1 MTIADF
7 DPRNLDIYNDIK
19 ELLHFQWQD
28 DNKVYRYA
36 LVEVIDVLNIN
47 SRTKQKNDEQGLTQ
61 KEIYNG
67 SLNQL
72 GATTILSLTEN
83 SKNARLCNS
92 RYTQVRDSLFR
103 SHPWNCLQKR
113 VALAADTATPA
124 WGFSSQFTLPADCLR
139 LLRILDYDS
148 DHKVE
153 GRKILSN
160 ASSMKIL
167 YVARITDPNEYDE
180 LLRETLSAALG
191 ADIAYGVTSS
201 NPVAQN
207 MYQLFQDKLKDAR
220 FVDATEGQNNSPD
233 LGMTDAIEASTFINS
248 RY

>member
-1 MTIADF
+1 MASVV
-7 DPRNLDIYNDIK
+7 DIC
-19 ELLHFQWQD
+19 
-28 DNKVYRYA
+28 
-36 LVEVIDVLNIN
+36 
-47 SRTKQKNDEQGLTQ
+47 
-61 KEIYNG
+61 NG
-67 SLNQL
+67 ALNQL
-72 GATTILSLTEN
+72 GATTILSLTED

-113 VALAADTATPA
+113 ASLAKDTAKPA
-124 WGFSSQFTLPADCLR
+124 WGFTAQFTLPADCLR
-139 LLRILDYDS
+139 LLSIIDYDLN
-148 DHKVE
+148 HKVE

-160 ASSMKIL
+160 TSTMKIL
-167 YVARITDPNEYDE
+167 YIARITDPNEYDE

-207 MYQLFQDKLKDAR
+207 MYTLFQEKLKDAR
-220 FVDATEGQNNSPD
+220 FVDSTEGQNNSPD
-233 LGMTDAIEASTFINS
+233 LGMSDAIEASTFINT

>member
-1 MTIADF
+1 MASTV
-7 DPRNLDIYNDIK
+7 DIC
-19 ELLHFQWQD
+19 
-28 DNKVYRYA
+28 
-36 LVEVIDVLNIN
+36 
-47 SRTKQKNDEQGLTQ
+47 
-61 KEIYNG
+61 NG
-67 SLNQL
+67 ALNQL
-72 GATTILSLTEN
+72 GATTILSLTED

-92 RYTQVRDSLFR
+92 RYTQVRDAVFR

-113 VALAADTATPA
+113 VELAQSTTTPP
-124 WGFSSQFTLPADCLR
+124 WGYKFKFDLPGDCLR
-139 LLRILDYDS
+139 LLRILDYDL

-191 ADIAYGVTSS
+191 SDIAYGVTSS
-201 NPVAQN
+201 NPVTQN